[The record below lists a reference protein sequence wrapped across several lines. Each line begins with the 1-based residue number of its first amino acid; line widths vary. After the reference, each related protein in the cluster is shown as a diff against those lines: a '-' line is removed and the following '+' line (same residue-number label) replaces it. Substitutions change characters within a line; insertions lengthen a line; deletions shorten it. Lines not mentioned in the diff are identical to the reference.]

1 MFKRLIAVILWLVL
15 VLGGMGK
22 PAYAYSEV
30 IPLMNIEG
38 SNTGSL
44 VAMSSPVVEE
54 AITNGVVKPAVEA
67 TVAYFTVVAIC
78 MGADTLAA
86 SVFPPAAALLPYC
99 PGVGGAFA
107 GGVAVGGTPVKEVVK
122 TVFNLAR

>member
-1 MFKRLIAVILWLVL
+1 MFKRLIAVILALVL
-15 VLGGMGK
+15 VLGCMEK

-30 IPLMNIEG
+30 IPLMNLEG

-44 VAMSSPVVEE
+44 VAISSAVVEE
-54 AITNGVVKPAVEA
+54 AITNELVKPAVEA
-67 TVAYFTVVAIC
+67 AVAYVTVVAIC
-78 MGADTLAA
+78 MGADSLAA

-107 GGVAVGGTPVKEVVK
+107 GGVAVGETPVKGVVK
-122 TVFNLAR
+122 SVLNLAR

>member
-1 MFKRLIAVILWLVL
+1 MFKRLIAVVLTLVL

-38 SNTGSL
+38 SKTGSL
-44 VAMSSPVVEE
+44 VAISSAVVEE
-54 AITNGVVKPAVEA
+54 VITNEVVKPAVEA
-67 TVAYFTVVAIC
+67 TVAFVTVVAIC
-78 MGADTLAA
+78 VGADTLAT

-107 GGVAVGGTPVKEVVK
+107 GGVAVGETPVKGIVK

>member
-1 MFKRLIAVILWLVL
+1 MFKRLIAVILALVL

-30 IPLMNIEG
+30 IPLMNFEG

-54 AITNGVVKPAVEA
+54 AITIEAIKAAVS
-67 TVAYFTVVAIC
+67 FLTVVGIC
-78 MGADTLAA
+78 VGADTLAA